1 MDSIMSYLRDIE
13 ISIDNLFEELKNENG
28 FRNN

>member
-1 MDSIMSYLRDIE
+1 MSYLRVYTTHE
-13 ISIDNLFEELKNENG
+13 ISIDNLLEELKNENG

>member
-1 MDSIMSYLRDIE
+1 MSYLRVYTTHE

>member
-1 MDSIMSYLRDIE
+1 MDSIMNYLRDIE